1 MKKHIASLLLLVAAS
16 SAHAVTGVIDG
27 QAVNAATTNAAFL
40 GKNGD
45 DSTTHKLG
53 LLDTDVNSGTGIT
66 NAQRELNAHA
76 SILGASPNQPYNSK
90 FVWGSDIVGAA
101 SDSIKARIEA
111 LVNKFSGT
119 TGHAH
124 SGVDGD
130 GPKISATNLNGILP
144 AAQGGTGVNSAA
156 IFPTSGTVATIAGT
170 QVITNKDI
178 DGGTASNTSRF
189 TLPKDTLSNLTSLTR
204 KAGTLLYATDQQ
216 KPYFDNGTALTA
228 VGSGSGSGGGVNYIA
243 NPDAETDASGCNV
256 YNDSLTFATTD
267 VNTSTDTITV
277 TGWNKDNNTP
287 VSFSSTTT
295 LPGGITAGTT
305 YYTVS
310 TSGTSFKISTSIGG
324 SAVDL
329 TSTGSGTHTAMAGTP
344 FDGTGGT
351 STLTCTRT
359 TTSPLRGGGSFLFT
373 KTAANSMG
381 QGWEYDFSI
390 ATADLAKMVQASFE
404 FSVASG
410 TYSPG
415 SDTTLPDLVAYVYG
429 PTDGTPQLTQLTPYK
444 VMGGSGS
451 LKFQGNFQ
459 TAASGVAYR
468 LILHE
473 ALPNST
479 AYTLKSDSISVS
491 PVLRQYGT
499 PVTDWQSF
507 TMQIQATTTNPTKGT
522 TSVDD
527 AQYRR
532 VGDSMALKWDYI
544 QTGAGS
550 TGSGQ
555 YIFPLPNGA
564 AFDTTKV
571 KPDTARGS
579 LIGFGHISQST
590 DGVSNASTV
599 MELYAYDAT
608 HFATRTLANA
618 SATNTFGTVA
628 GGSGYSVS
636 TATISYHFNI
646 PGVPIQG
653 WSSSTQMSD
662 QSGDNRIVA
671 WTGYT
676 TSTQTVTPAGIQ
688 ITNWVSTN
696 DSHAAFST
704 GSSSFTIPSPGYYT
718 ILGSFY
724 YGAAGANNQSRAY
737 IKVNGVD
744 FASGPSVNQTTS
756 QPGSVPLFGTYKFN
770 AGDVITFY
778 AYCQNN
784 TALIAGSANGQSVWS
799 IIKYPGNQQTAASE
813 GVSAKYW
820 ATANGTSTTSTPFNF
835 DGKVYDSHNAVTT
848 GASWGFKAPSQG
860 KYSIKLVYNNNAAL
874 GASSI
879 VYVYKNGS
887 VLEAMGYIFS
897 TAPTGNMSDTV
908 ELNAGDVI
916 DLRTSASY
924 PWAGNASRGSAAM
937 PCSISIEKVAN

>member
-287 VSFSSTTT
+287 ISFSSTTT

-359 TTSPLRGGGSFLFT
+359 TTSPLRGGGSFCSRRLPQIPWGRAGSMISISQRPILPRWFRR
-373 KTAANSMG
+373 ASNS
-381 QGWEYDFSI
+381 
-390 ATADLAKMVQASFE
+390 LLQAE
-404 FSVASG
+404 RIRRG
-410 TYSPG
+410 R
-415 SDTTLPDLVAYVYG
+415 
-429 PTDGTPQLTQLTPYK
+429 TQH
-444 VMGGSGS
+444 
-451 LKFQGNFQ
+451 F
-459 TAASGVAYR
+459 
-468 LILHE
+468 LILW
-473 ALPNST
+473 PT
-479 AYTLKSDSISVS
+479 F
-491 PVLRQYGT
+491 
-499 PVTDWQSF
+499 TDQ
-507 TMQIQATTTNPTKGT
+507 
-522 TSVDD
+522 
-527 AQYRR
+527 R
-532 VGDSMALKWDYI
+532 
-544 QTGAGS
+544 
-550 TGSGQ
+550 
-555 YIFPLPNGA
+555 
-564 AFDTTKV
+564 
-571 KPDTARGS
+571 TARHS
-579 LIGFGHISQST
+579 
-590 DGVSNASTV
+590 
-599 MELYAYDAT
+599 
-608 HFATRTLANA
+608 
-618 SATNTFGTVA
+618 
-628 GGSGYSVS
+628 
-636 TATISYHFNI
+636 
-646 PGVPIQG
+646 
-653 WSSSTQMSD
+653 
-662 QSGDNRIVA
+662 
-671 WTGYT
+671 
-676 TSTQTVTPAGIQ
+676 
-688 ITNWVSTN
+688 
-696 DSHAAFST
+696 
-704 GSSSFTIPSPGYYT
+704 
-718 ILGSFY
+718 
-724 YGAAGANNQSRAY
+724 
-737 IKVNGVD
+737 
-744 FASGPSVNQTTS
+744 
-756 QPGSVPLFGTYKFN
+756 
-770 AGDVITFY
+770 
-778 AYCQNN
+778 
-784 TALIAGSANGQSVWS
+784 
-799 IIKYPGNQQTAASE
+799 
-813 GVSAKYW
+813 
-820 ATANGTSTTSTPFNF
+820 
-835 DGKVYDSHNAVTT
+835 
-848 GASWGFKAPSQG
+848 
-860 KYSIKLVYNNNAAL
+860 
-874 GASSI
+874 
-879 VYVYKNGS
+879 
-887 VLEAMGYIFS
+887 
-897 TAPTGNMSDTV
+897 
-908 ELNAGDVI
+908 
-916 DLRTSASY
+916 
-924 PWAGNASRGSAAM
+924 
-937 PCSISIEKVAN
+937 